1 MSMQSTCLER
11 LGGEKMVNPKLQET
25 TLIQQLFG
33 GRLKSK
39 VPFVAFN
46 TAIWRWHGEEIWCIS
61 FFVLGRH
68 TCVLC

>member
-11 LGGEKMVNPKLQET
+11 LGGEKVVNPKLQET

-39 VPFVAFN
+39 VPFIMSLAQQSG
-46 TAIWRWHGEEIWCIS
+46 TGTESGYGI
-61 FFVLGRH
+61 
-68 TCVLC
+68 